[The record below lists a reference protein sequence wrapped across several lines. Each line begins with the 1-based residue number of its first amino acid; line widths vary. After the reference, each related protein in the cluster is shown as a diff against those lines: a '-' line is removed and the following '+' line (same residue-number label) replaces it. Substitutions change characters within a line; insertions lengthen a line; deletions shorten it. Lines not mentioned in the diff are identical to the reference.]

1 MRPEKEDT
9 KNGTR
14 LMKQIVI
21 CPRCGKVHVAIPLK
35 SKRDKY
41 MLIST
46 GLYLSDLSIFMAKD
60 GELTYPVL
68 MNLMVCHEK
77 NQQPVI
83 ATGCCVNI

>member
-46 GLYLSDLSIFMAKD
+46 GLSNA
-60 GELTYPVL
+60 P
-68 MNLMVCHEK
+68 
-77 NQQPVI
+77 
-83 ATGCCVNI
+83 